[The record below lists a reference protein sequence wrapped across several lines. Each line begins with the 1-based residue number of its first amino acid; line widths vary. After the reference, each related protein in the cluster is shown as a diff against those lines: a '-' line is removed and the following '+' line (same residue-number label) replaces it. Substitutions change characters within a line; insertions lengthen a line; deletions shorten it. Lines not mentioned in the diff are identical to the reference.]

1 MWAFYLWSLQQAK
14 QREEAGNLQNEVEFV
29 LTSVRTLMLESQGLT
44 FLNILLKYNKV
55 IWLYLCTFLE
65 KAMTPHS
72 STLAWKSP
80 RAEEP
85 GRLQSMGLGRVGH
98 NWATSLSLSLSCIGE
113 GNGNPLQRSCLEN
126 PGDSRAWWAAIY
138 WVTQS
143 RTRLKRLSS
152 SRSSIYILLHV
163 LFYYGLVHS
172 IDHRTLCYT
181 FRKCC
186 VSRLNFLNCQKC

>member
-98 NWATSLSLSLSCIGE
+98 
-113 GNGNPLQRSCLEN
+113 
-126 PGDSRAWWAAIY
+126 D
-138 WVTQS
+138 
-143 RTRLKRLSS
+143 
-152 SRSSIYILLHV
+152 
-163 LFYYGLVHS
+163 
-172 IDHRTLCYT
+172 
-181 FRKCC
+181 
-186 VSRLNFLNCQKC
+186 